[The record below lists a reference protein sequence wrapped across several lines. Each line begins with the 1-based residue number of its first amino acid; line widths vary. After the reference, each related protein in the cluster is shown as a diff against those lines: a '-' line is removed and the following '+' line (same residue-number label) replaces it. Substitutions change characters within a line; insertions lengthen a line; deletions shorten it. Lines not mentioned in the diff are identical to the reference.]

1 MRMQMG
7 PGVPY
12 RLEVLHRERAGLG
25 HVIPSAIF
33 ARGICFFLL
42 SLCLLF
48 LASSLRA
55 QSLPKAPNAEVTT
68 VTPKPGFFTE
78 PSIAANPNNP
88 QQVVA
93 AYQDNAKIAFST
105 DAGQHWQLA
114 TGIESTNYRVSGDV
128 SVTYDNEGRAYIC
141 YIAFDKLGSF
151 SYWGHNGDQ
160 SRNGIFVRRSL
171 DGGANWEA
179 QDIAASQQPT
189 AINTPWEDKPYI
201 VADATHSRFAGN
213 LYIGWTRWTIKDS
226 ELMFVRSTDH
236 GKTWSTPI
244 EIDNGPGLPR
254 DDNGALE
261 GFDATVG
268 PDGTLYA
275 VWGDGNHLVLTISTD
290 GGKTFSRTRNILDT
304 APIMFQVQAVARS
317 NGFPQIA
324 IDPRGGAKGGRLFV
338 TWSDYRNGD
347 VDVFCSTSA
356 DHGQTWSK
364 AVRVNDDPLHDGA
377 DQFFQWMAVDPSD
390 GAAYVMFYDRRGDEK
405 NRQSTITLARSTDGG
420 GTFQNFAWTDTPF
433 DAQNVFIGDYT
444 GVTALNGRVYGVW
457 TEKPADKTSRDT
469 IVRIGVADFSKPP
482 SATTRQPT
490 SAQPASAQPASASK
504 TQAAK

>member
-1 MRMQMG
+1 VICVHARFALLVAASFCVG
-7 PGVPY
+7 PN
-12 RLEVLHRERAGLG
+12 
-25 HVIPSAIF
+25 
-33 ARGICFFLL
+33 
-42 SLCLLF
+42 LC
-48 LASSLRA
+48 A
-55 QSLPKAPNAEVTT
+55 QSSAKAPAAEITT

-78 PSIAANPNNP
+78 PSIAINPNNP

-105 DAGQHWQLA
+105 DAGHHWQLA

-128 SVTYDNEGRAYIC
+128 SVTYDNQGHAFIC

-151 SYWGHNGDQ
+151 NYWGHNGDQ

-179 QDIAASQQPT
+179 NDIAASQQPT
-189 AINTPWEDKPYI
+189 AVNTPWEDKPYI
-201 VADATHSRFAGN
+201 VADNNAHSPFAGN
-213 LYIGWTRWTIKDS
+213 LYIGWTRWTVKDS

-236 GKTWSTPI
+236 GKTWSKPI

-261 GFDATVG
+261 GFDAAIG
-268 PDGTLYA
+268 PDGTIYA
-275 VWGDGNHLVLTISTD
+275 VWGDGNHLVLTTSAD
-290 GGKTFSRTRNILDT
+290 GGKAFSHTRNIINT

-324 IDPRGGAKGGRLFV
+324 MDPRGGPKGGRLFV

-347 VDVFCSTSA
+347 VDVFCATSS
-356 DHGQTWSK
+356 DQGKTWSK
-364 AVRVNDDPLHDGA
+364 AARVNDDPLHNGA

-390 GAAYVMFYDRRGDEK
+390 GSAYVLFYDRRGDEK
-405 NRQSTITLARSTDGG
+405 NRLSTITLARSIDGG
-420 GTFQNFAWTDTPF
+420 RSFQNFAWTDTPF

-444 GVTALNGRVYGVW
+444 GLAAFNGRVYGIW
-457 TEKPADKTSRDT
+457 TEKPADKSSRDT
-469 IVRIGVADFSKPP
+469 IVRIGTADFSKAP
-482 SATTRQPT
+482 
-490 SAQPASAQPASASK
+490 
-504 TQAAK
+504 